1 MVEESNYATHVRQKD
16 DKHLIRHFSAVLLLV
31 ARYKHYLTINV
42 IVITDLVRFHK
53 PKPKPSKL
61 ECCSSS
67 RMYCTCVHGTRLQI
81 RHRGGSTGPHS
92 NEHGSA
98 RMGADMYEGREEPK
112 RWRLHMSN
120 ASPEILIDTVSPGR
134 ELIS

>member
-31 ARYKHYLTINV
+31 AGYKHYLTINV
-42 IVITDLVRFHK
+42 IVITDLVRFHKPK

-67 RMYCTCVHGTRLQI
+67 RMYCTCVHGTRYTAADTAQ
-81 RHRGGSTGPHS
+81 RWVDGSPFQRTWICTDGSGYVRRTGR
-92 NEHGSA
+92 A
-98 RMGADMYEGREEPK
+98 
-112 RWRLHMSN
+112 
-120 ASPEILIDTVSPGR
+120 
-134 ELIS
+134 